1 MQASDFEITAREM
14 GRVKKELYDF
24 ICNCTGR
31 SVSQVS
37 EDCDRNFWMD
47 AKQAQAYGI
56 IDGIVAREDR

>member
-14 GRVKKELYDF
+14 GRVKKDLYDF

-31 SVSQVS
+31 SFSQVS

-47 AKQAQAYGI
+47 ASRHRPTASSM
-56 IDGIVAREDR
+56 E